1 MKTKLMTNI
10 LTWVWAILLFVV
22 LFLSVKCNPVK
33 QVLRDQEKLEEVA
46 KVVVKGGWCAN
57 DTTFITTSD
66 TLVEVDT
73 LVRIDTL
80 TDTYVFNDTNY
91 ITKWKT
97 REITK
102 SITIHDT
109 IKSFI
114 VDNAR
119 VRLLQAD
126 SVKFSNLANDY
137 KAKADSR
144 LSWIIFLLAIIALFV
159 YLKLR
164 K

>member
-1 MKTKLMTNI
+1 M
-10 LTWVWAILLFVV
+10 
-22 LFLSVKCNPVK
+22 
-33 QVLRDQEKLEEVA
+33 LEEVA
-46 KVVVKGGWCAN
+46 KVVVKGGFCAN
-57 DTTFITTSD
+57 DTTFITKSD

-73 LVRIDTL
+73 LVRVDVETHTEI
-80 TDTYVFNDTNY
+80 VNDTVY
-91 ITKWKT
+91 FTKWKT
-97 REITK
+97 RDITK
-102 SITIHDT
+102 STTIHDT

-126 SVKFSNLANDY
+126 SARLTGEVIEWKG
-137 KAKADSR
+137 KADSR
-144 LSWIIFLLAIIALFV
+144 LNWLISLLVLIALFI

>member
-1 MKTKLMTNI
+1 MKIKISL
-10 LTWVWAILLFVV
+10 LLILLIG
-22 LFLSVKCNPVK
+22 CNPVK

-57 DTTFITTSD
+57 DTTFITKSD
-66 TLVEVDT
+66 TLVKIDSFI
-73 LVRIDTL
+73 RIDTQ
-80 TDTYVFNDTNY
+80 TDTQIINNSVY

-97 REITK
+97 RDIIK

-109 IKSFI
+109 LKSFI

-126 SVKFSNLANDY
+126 SARLSNDSITWEG
-137 KAKADSR
+137 KAKR
-144 LSWIIFLLAIIALFV
+144 RQLWIFALIGVWLLIR
-159 YLKLR
+159 YLRNRIL
-164 K
+164 

>member
-1 MKTKLMTNI
+1 MRYIFL
-10 LTWVWAILLFVV
+10 ILLFV
-22 LFLSVKCNPVK
+22 SCNPVK

-57 DTTFITTSD
+57 DTTFIIKSD
-66 TLVEVDT
+66 TVVKIDSFI
-73 LVRIDTL
+73 RIDTQ
-80 TDTYVFNDTNY
+80 TDTQIINDSVY

-97 REITK
+97 RDIIK

-109 IKSFI
+109 LKSFI

-126 SVKFSNLANDY
+126 SARLSNESISWEG
-137 KAKADSR
+137 KAKR
-144 LSWIIFLLAIIALFV
+144 RQLWIFALIGVWLLIL
-159 YLKLR
+159 YLRDRIL
-164 K
+164 

>member
-1 MKTKLMTNI
+1 M
-10 LTWVWAILLFVV
+10 
-22 LFLSVKCNPVK
+22 
-33 QVLRDQEKLEEVA
+33 LEEVA

-57 DTTFITTSD
+57 DTTFIVKSD

-80 TDTYVFNDTNY
+80 TDTYVLNDTTY

-126 SVKFSNLANDY
+126 SARLTIEVNEWKG
-137 KAKADSR
+137 KADNR
-144 LSWIIFLLAIIALFV
+144 LNWLISLLVIIAIFI
-159 YLKLR
+159 YLKL
-164 K
+164 KK

>member
-1 MKTKLMTNI
+1 MRTKI
-10 LTWVWAILLFVV
+10 SLL
-22 LFLSVKCNPVK
+22 LLLLIGCNPVK

-57 DTTFITTSD
+57 DTTFITKSD
-66 TLVEVDT
+66 TLVEMDT
-73 LVRIDTL
+73 IIRIDTQ
-80 TDTYVFNDTNY
+80 TDTQIINDSVY

-97 REITK
+97 RDIVK
-102 SITIHDT
+102 SVTIHDT

-126 SVKFSNLANDY
+126 SARLTYELNEWQG
-137 KAKADSR
+137 KAKKR
-144 LSWIIFLLAIIALFV
+144 QLWIFLLIGMIGAYFYIKS
-159 YLKLR
+159 KL
-164 K
+164 

>member
-1 MKTKLMTNI
+1 MKTKI
-10 LTWVWAILLFVV
+10 SLL
-22 LFLSVKCNPVK
+22 LLLLIGCNPVK
-33 QVLRDQEKLEEVA
+33 QVLRDQEKLEKVA
-46 KVVVKGGWCAN
+46 KVVVKGGWCAS
-57 DTTFITTSD
+57 DTTFIVKSD

-80 TDTYVFNDTNY
+80 TDTYVLNDTTY

-102 SITIHDT
+102 KVTIHDT

-126 SVKFSNLANDY
+126 STRLNNLANEY
-137 KAKADSR
+137 KSKADSR
-144 LSWIIFLLAIIALFV
+144 LNWLISLLVLIALFI

>member
-1 MKTKLMTNI
+1 MKPKINAPTLLLIAMG
-10 LTWVWAILLFVV
+10 LLLLFLWVT
-22 LFLSVKCNPVK
+22 SCNPVK
-33 QVLRDQEKLEEVA
+33 KVLNNQEMLEEVA

-57 DTTFITTSD
+57 DTTFVVKSD

-80 TDTYVFNDTNY
+80 TDTYVLNDTTY

-126 SVKFSNLANDY
+126 STRLINLANDY
-137 KAKADSR
+137 KSKADSR
-144 LSWIIFLLAIIALFV
+144 LNWLISLLVLIALFI

>member
-1 MKTKLMTNI
+1 MRTKISL
-10 LTWVWAILLFVV
+10 LLILLIG
-22 LFLSVKCNPVK
+22 CNPVK
-33 QVLRDQEKLEEVA
+33 QVLRDQEKLEQVA

-57 DTTFITTSD
+57 DTTFVVKSD

-73 LVRIDTL
+73 LVMVDTL
-80 TDTYVFNDTNY
+80 TDTYVFNDTTY

-119 VRLLQAD
+119 VKLLQAD
-126 SVKFSNLANDY
+126 SV
-137 KAKADSR
+137 R
-144 LSWIIFLLAIIALFV
+144 LSNDLTEWKGKANNRLSLLILFLIAIGIFI

>member
-1 MKTKLMTNI
+1 MKIKIDPLNVLLIALI
-10 LTWVWAILLFVV
+10 LVFAIFWLL
-22 LFLSVKCNPVK
+22 SCNPVK
-33 QVLRDQEKLEEVA
+33 QVLRDQEMLEEVA

-57 DTTFITTSD
+57 DTTFITKSD
-66 TLVEVDT
+66 TLVDVDT

-80 TDTYVFNDTNY
+80 TDTYVLNDTTY

-97 REITK
+97 RDITK

-126 SVKFSNLANDY
+126 SARLTGEVIQWKG
-137 KAKADSR
+137 KADSR
-144 LSWIIFLLAIIALFV
+144 LNWLISLLVIIALFI

>member
-1 MKTKLMTNI
+1 MRTKI
-10 LTWVWAILLFVV
+10 SFLL
-22 LFLSVKCNPVK
+22 LLLIGCNPVK

-46 KVVVKGGWCAN
+46 KVVVAGGFCAN

-66 TLVEVDT
+66 TLVEIDT

-80 TDTYVFNDTNY
+80 TDTYVLNDTTY

-97 REITK
+97 RDIIK
-102 SITIHDT
+102 STTIHDT
-109 IKSFI
+109 LKSFI

-126 SVKFSNLANDY
+126 STRLTNLANEY
-137 KAKADSR
+137 KSKADSR
-144 LSWIIFLLAIIALFV
+144 LNLLISLLVLIALFI

>member
-1 MKTKLMTNI
+1 LI
-10 LTWVWAILLFVV
+10 G
-22 LFLSVKCNPVK
+22 CNPVK

-46 KVVVKGGWCAN
+46 KVVVKGGWCAS
-57 DTTFITTSD
+57 DTTFIVKSD

-73 LVRIDTL
+73 LVRVDTL
-80 TDTYVFNDTNY
+80 TDTYVFNDTTY

-109 IKSFI
+109 VKSFI

-126 SVKFSNLANDY
+126 SARLTNEVTEWKG
-137 KAKADSR
+137 KADNR
-144 LSWIIFLLAIIALFV
+144 LSLLILLLIAIGIFI